1 MKLLLAVTWVTAA
14 LAFNSEG
21 AILTF
26 ENFAPSGS
34 LVNINPQFP
43 YTEQGFTLTPLNAN
57 SAVFDSAA
65 VAKFPGDNT
74 DWFGFAP
81 GNTITLTGPIPF
93 SLDSVL
99 IGPSTIGI
107 GIVNFTITG
116 NVVGGGVLTATFNNL
131 TTATAEFVGFTNL
144 NSVMFSTTSDA
155 GLDNVAITAV
165 PEPRSLSLFAAASA
179 LLVLSI
185 RASRRRKPL
194 A

>member
-116 NVVGGGVLTATFNNL
+116 NVVGGGVLPRH
-131 TTATAEFVGFTNL
+131 
-144 NSVMFSTTSDA
+144 STISQ
-155 GLDNVAITAV
+155 
-165 PEPRSLSLFAAASA
+165 PPQQSLL
-179 LLVLSI
+179 
-185 RASRRRKPL
+185 ASRTSTASCFRRPVTL
-194 A
+194 VWTMWRSPPFRSPDRYRCLPPRVRYWF